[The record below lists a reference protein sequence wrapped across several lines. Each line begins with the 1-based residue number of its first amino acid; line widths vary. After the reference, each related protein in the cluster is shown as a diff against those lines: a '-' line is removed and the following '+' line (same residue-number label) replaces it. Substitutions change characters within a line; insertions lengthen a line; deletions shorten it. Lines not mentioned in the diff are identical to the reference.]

1 MAPIETPKRIPNKP
15 APIFIFMSKP
25 SISVVIVTLN
35 AASQL
40 RACLES
46 AHFADEILLVDSG
59 STDETLALGKELGAR
74 IIQKAWLGFG
84 PQKQFA
90 VTQAAH
96 DWVLCLDADE
106 RVSVEL
112 QASIEAALQAPQH
125 AAYRFARCNR
135 FLGRYLRHG
144 EGYPDWSLRLFDR
157 RRAHWSEDTVHEKV
171 LLDDGASPE
180 RNSIGVLS
188 GDLVHDSAETLDAYL
203 YKQNRYTTLAAEAIF
218 KQGGWGTS
226 TQVWLS
232 PLIRF
237 IKFYILRR
245 GFLDGLPGFI
255 HILIGCF
262 NSFSKYAKLLEQQ
275 NKEMHL

>member
-1 MAPIETPKRIPNKP
+1 
-15 APIFIFMSKP
+15 MSKS

-46 AHFADEILLVDSG
+46 VRFADEILLVDSG
-59 STDETLALGKELGAR
+59 STDETLALGKEFGAR
-74 IIQKAWLGFG
+74 IIQQAWLGFG

-106 RVSVEL
+106 RVSIEL
-112 QASIEAALQAPQH
+112 QASIEAALQVPQH
-125 AAYRFARCNR
+125 PAYRFARCNR

-171 LLDDGASPE
+171 LLDSGASPE
-180 RNSIGVLS
+180 GSSIGVIGVLD
-188 GDLVHDSAETLDAYL
+188 GDLVHDSAETLEAYL
-203 YKQNRYTTLAAEAIF
+203 CKQNRYTTLAAAAIF
-218 KQGGWGTS
+218 KQGGRGS
-226 TQVWLS
+226 ATQVWLS

-262 NSFSKYAKLLEQQ
+262 NSFSKYAKLLERQ